1 MTSRNDDVLSCCG
14 EQEFMRDGTLVKEK
28 DFTLIFG
35 GIFKEIN
42 G

>member
-28 DFTLIFG
+28 ELTLIFG
-35 GIFKEIN
+35 RIFNRMN

>member
-1 MTSRNDDVLSCCG
+1 
-14 EQEFMRDGTLVKEK
+14 MRDGTLVKEK